1 MSDAHG
7 GSEPGESALDW
18 LTPTAAAI
26 AGFTVAVLSLLSNG
40 AWLLALQAFIQRNG
54 SAAFEDVVMATG
66 VVQGVLAI
74 VALVLAKRGLDSS
87 VDTARNLGGAGT
99 VLGLLALLV
108 AVLTFVAGLVAAN

>member
-66 VVQGVLAI
+66 VGQGVLGGRGARPWPS
-74 VALVLAKRGLDSS
+74 VAWTPPPTRPATSGAPAWSWAPS
-87 VDTARNLGGAGT
+87 VCWSPS
-99 VLGLLALLV
+99 
-108 AVLTFVAGLVAAN
+108 